1 MNLTK
6 SGNYNVDELIE
17 DAKTCPISQAI
28 IEKITGTVDETG
40 NYIGGAFITD
50 HREPAPTLFG
60 SRDVEVKSNGSASSY
75 SDGSDSDEYDHPH
88 HKKVQQRVLAR
99 STFRMARPK
108 STFRMA
114 RPKLV
119 KVDEENLF
127 EDFLTIPRMK
137 DQNDAANAPPI
148 NLRRETVNSSADT

>member
-1 MNLTK
+1 VNLTK

-108 STFRMA
+108 
-114 RPKLV
+114 LV

-127 EDFLTIPRMK
+127 EDFLTIPGMK